1 MKKHLFFLRIIVCML
16 LACLVPYLGEAY
28 AADNDAARAG
38 SCTIVS
44 GGQTYRPSG
53 CLIKKGKDDNLS
65 WLVIERKN
73 GHPLLEEILTIS
85 VVEMSPGTA
94 EVSGL
99 TKGGIN
105 SRWGEARF
113 DGKCWN
119 GDDFRICT
127 D

>member
-1 MKKHLFFLRIIVCML
+1 MKKHLFFCRIMLCMALLTGIVLYCDK
-16 LACLVPYLGEAY
+16 AP
-28 AADNDAARAG
+28 AADDTASAG
-38 SCTIVS
+38 NCTIVS
-44 GGQTYRPSG
+44 GGHTYRPSD
-53 CLIKKGKDDNLS
+53 CLIKKGKDENLN

-73 GHPLLEEILTIS
+73 GRPLLEEILTVSI
-85 VVEMSPGTA
+85 VEISPGTA

-99 TKGGIN
+99 TKDGIN

-127 D
+127 N

>member
-1 MKKHLFFLRIIVCML
+1 MKNYRFFCRIILCML
-16 LACLVPYLGEAY
+16 LACIVPYCGEAL
-28 AADNDAARAG
+28 AADDDAAREG
-38 SCTIVS
+38 RCTIVS

-53 CLIKKGKDDNLS
+53 CIIKKGKDENLS
-65 WLVIERKN
+65 WLVIEKKN
-73 GHPLLEEILTIS
+73 GRPLLEEILTIS
-85 VVEMSPGTA
+85 VTEMSPGTA

-99 TKGGIN
+99 TKDGIN

-113 DGKCWN
+113 DGRCWT

>member
-1 MKKHLFFLRIIVCML
+1 MKRHLFFCRIILCML
-16 LACLVPYLGEAY
+16 LACIIPYLGEAY
-28 AADNDAARAG
+28 AADADAARAG

-44 GGQTYRPSG
+44 GGHTYRPSG
-53 CLIKKGKDDNLS
+53 CLIKEGKDENLT

-73 GHPLLEEILTIS
+73 GRPLLEEILTIS
-85 VVEMSPGTA
+85 IVEMSPGTA

-99 TKGGIN
+99 TMDGIN